1 MERRLVEVVLQ
12 GRRFVLRT
20 EAGEE
25 ALKDV
30 VAFAE
35 TRLEEIGAVAAGLPP
50 HSVAL
55 LALLSVSEELSR
67 ERRSLAGLR
76 DKIRNKS
83 ARILEMLDGVAK
95 TDDGNN
101 PPVGGMSISIVTEK
115 GTP

>member
-20 EAGEE
+20 EADES
-25 ALKDV
+25 ALQDV

-35 TRLEEIGAVAAGLPP
+35 KRLDEIAGVAAGLPP

-67 ERRSLAGLR
+67 ERRSLDHLR
-76 DKIRNKS
+76 EKIRNKS
-83 ARILEMLDGVAK
+83 ARILEMLDGATR
-95 TDDGNN
+95 TDEGNN
-101 PPVGGMSISIVTEK
+101 PPQGGMSISVVSDQ